1 MRIEILGG
9 GPAGLYFAVLAKKA
23 FPDAA
28 IRVRE
33 RNRPDDTFG
42 WGVVFSDETLS
53 NFAEADPESF
63 AEIRKSFATWTD
75 IETFVGGVCVRS
87 TGHGFCGLSRK
98 RLLQIFHERCRQLGV
113 ELEFQREV
121 RDLDELAGAD
131 LVVAADGI
139 QSVVRERHADRFRP
153 SIEWR
158 SNRFCWLGTTKPLAA
173 FTFVFRE
180 SEHGLFQVHAY
191 PFEKD
196 LSTFIVECHADTWKR
211 AGLDRASE
219 AETVAYCEKLF
230 ADHLEGHRLLVNRSI
245 WRAFPTIRCE
255 RWSHGNRV
263 LLGDAAHTAH
273 FSIGSGTKLAME
285 DSIALVEAFR
295 GAGTEDVSR
304 ALEIYESARRLDVL
318 KTQRA
323 AQTSL
328 EWFENS
334 RRYLRQHPLQFTFN
348 LMTRSKRITYDN
360 LAKRDP
366 ELVAKVRDWWWDD
379 QGLPRA
385 SDGSAPPP
393 LFAPFR
399 LRELRLENRIV
410 VSPMCQYSALAG
422 APTEWHLV
430 HLGSRA
436 VGGAGLVIAEMT
448 NVSAEGR
455 ISLGCTGIYDD
466 GHVAAWKR
474 IVDFVHANSRSKI
487 GLQLGHAGR
496 KGSCNLPWEG
506 DDPLRD
512 GSAWRTL
519 APTAAPFDEGWP
531 APKEMDRADMSRVV
545 GEYVSAT
552 GRALRAGFDLLEV
565 HMAHGY
571 LLSSFISPKSNARR
585 DAYGGSLENR
595 MRFPLEVFDAVR
607 AAWPADRPITV
618 RISATDWLDDC
629 GGLTAA
635 DSVEV
640 ARMLQAHGCDA
651 VDVSSAG
658 NTPESKPEYGRMYQ
672 VPFAERIRHEVGI
685 PVMAVGGIQGAD
697 HCNTILAAGRA
708 DLCVLARPHLVDPYI
723 ALGASVAYGYADM
736 PWPRQYLPAKP
747 KGPRSADPAGA

>member
-1 MRIEILGG
+1 MRIEILGA

-28 IRVRE
+28 IRVLE

-53 NFAEADPESF
+53 KFSEADPESF
-63 AEIRKSFATWTD
+63 AEIQKSFATWTD
-75 IETFVGGVCVRS
+75 IETHFRDTCVRS
-87 TGHGFCGLSRK
+87 TGHGFCGLSRR
-98 RLLQIFHERCRQLGV
+98 RLLQIFHARCRELGV
-113 ELEFQREV
+113 EIEFQREV
-121 RDLDELAGAD
+121 RDLSVLLEAD

-139 QSVVRERHADRFRP
+139 QSIVREKHADHFRP
-153 SIEWR
+153 SIDWR
-158 SNRFCWLGTTKPLAA
+158 TNRFCWLGTTKPLSA
-173 FTFVFRE
+173 FTFIFRE

-191 PFEKD
+191 PFEKN
-196 LSTFIVECHADTWKR
+196 LSTFIVECHEDTWKR

-219 AETVAYCEKLF
+219 AETVAYCERLF
-230 ADHLEGHRLLVNRSI
+230 ADHLDGHRLLVNRSL

-255 RWSHGNRV
+255 RWRHGNMV
-263 LLGDAAHTAH
+263 LVGDAAHTAH

-295 GAGTEDVSR
+295 LVGTGDVPR
-304 ALEIYESARRLDVL
+304 ALEAYENSRRLDVL

-334 RRYLRQHPLQFTFN
+334 RRYLGQHPLQFTFN
-348 LMTRSKRITYDN
+348 LMTRSRQITYDN

-366 ELVAKVRDWWWDD
+366 QLVRKVTDWWWDE
-379 QGLPRA
+379 QRLPRA

-393 LFAPFR
+393 MFAPFR
-399 LRELRLENRIV
+399 LRGLELANRVV

-455 ISLGCTGIYDD
+455 ISHGCTGIYDD
-466 GHVAAWKR
+466 AHVEPWKR
-474 IVDFVHANSRSKI
+474 VVDFVHSQSRSKV

-512 GSAWRTL
+512 GRAWRTIG
-519 APTAAPFDEGWP
+519 PSPIPFDEGWP
-531 APKEMDRADMSRVV
+531 APKEMDRADMDRVV
-545 GEYVSAT
+545 SEYVQAT
-552 GRALRAGFDLLEV
+552 GRALRAGFDMLEL

-571 LLSSFISPKSNARR
+571 LLSSFISPKSNLRR
-585 DAYGGSLENR
+585 DAHGGSLENR

-607 AAWPADRPITV
+607 AAWPKDKPITT
-618 RISATDWLDDC
+618 RISATDWLDDH

-635 DSVEV
+635 DSVVVSRLLKE
-640 ARMLQAHGCDA
+640 HGCDA
-651 VDVSSAG
+651 IDVSSAG
-658 NTPESKPEYGRMYQ
+658 NTPESQPEYGRMYQ
-672 VPFAERIRHEVGI
+672 VPFAERIRHEVEI

-708 DLCVLARPHLVDPYI
+708 DLCVMARPHLSSPYI
-723 ALGASVAYGYADM
+723 TLGAAATYGYADM
-736 PWPRQYLPAKP
+736 PWPKQYLAVRPA
-747 KGPRSADPAGA
+747 PRVS